1 MNLRSRE
8 TSLLMAE
15 VLDVAESRE
24 VTMPT
29 AYGFARYGGT
39 DVQEVL
45 DLDRPTPGAG
55 ELLVAVRAAGV
66 NPVDWKIREGYL
78 AAGVPLARPVALGR
92 EVAGVVEEVGQDVD
106 GFSVHDE
113 VLGTVAPGSGGF
125 AEYALVTASA
135 AAKKPPQV
143 SFTDAAALPIAAGT
157 AYDAIGQLEL
167 REGESLLINGI
178 GGGVGVAAAQ
188 LARDLGVFVL
198 GTGSEEKREL
208 TEALGATLVPYGD
221 GVADR
226 VREIM
231 PNGVD
236 AILDL
241 VGGDALRS
249 VADLVSDRSR
259 LLTTTDPDAAADV
272 GGGGVERDRSGA
284 VLAEIVGLVADGKL
298 DPHVS
303 DVVPLD
309 RAAEALA
316 SVETGHARGKVVIS
330 VP

>member
-1 MNLRSRE
+1 
-8 TSLLMAE
+8 
-15 VLDVAESRE
+15 
-24 VTMPT
+24 MPT
-29 AYGFARYGGT
+29 AFGFSRYGGI

-45 DLDRPTPGAG
+45 DVERPAPGAG

-78 AAGVPLARPVALGR
+78 AEVMPLDLPAVLGR

-113 VLGTVAPGSGGF
+113 VLGTVAPGSGGY
-125 AEYALVTASA
+125 AEYTLVTASA
-135 AAKKPPQV
+135 ATKKPPQV
-143 SFTDAAALPIAAGT
+143 SFTDAAALPVAAGT
-157 AYDAIGQLEL
+157 AYDAIGQLAL
-167 REGESLLINGI
+167 GEGESLLINGI

-188 LARDLGVFVL
+188 LARDLAVFVL

-208 TEALGATLVPYGD
+208 AEAMGATLVPYGD

-259 LLTTTDPDAAADV
+259 LLTTTDPDAAAEV
-272 GGGGVERDRSGA
+272 GGGGVERDGSGA
-284 VLAEIVGLVADGKL
+284 VLAEIVALVAEGKL

-316 SVETGHARGKVVIS
+316 SVESGHTRGKVVIS

>member
-1 MNLRSRE
+1 
-8 TSLLMAE
+8 
-15 VLDVAESRE
+15 
-24 VTMPT
+24 MPT
-29 AYGFARYGGT
+29 AFGFSRYGGT

-45 DLDRPTPGAG
+45 DVERPAPGAG

-78 AAGVPLARPVALGR
+78 AEVMPLDLPAVLGR

-113 VLGTVAPGSGGF
+113 VLGTVAPGSGGY
-125 AEYALVTASA
+125 AEYTLVTASA
-135 AAKKPPQV
+135 ATKKPPQV
-143 SFTDAAALPIAAGT
+143 SFTDAAALPVAAGT
-157 AYDAIGQLEL
+157 AYDAIGQLAL
-167 REGESLLINGI
+167 GEGESLLINGI

-188 LARDLGVFVL
+188 LARDLAVFVL

-208 TEALGATLVPYGD
+208 AEAMGATLVPYGD

-259 LLTTTDPDAAADV
+259 LLTTTDPDAAAEV
-272 GGGGVERDRSGA
+272 GGGGVERDGSGA
-284 VLAEIVGLVADGKL
+284 VLAEIVALVAEGKL

-316 SVETGHARGKVVIS
+316 SVESGHTRGKVVIS

>member
-1 MNLRSRE
+1 
-8 TSLLMAE
+8 
-15 VLDVAESRE
+15 
-24 VTMPT
+24 MPI
-29 AYGFARYGGT
+29 AYGFSRYGGT

-78 AAGVPLARPVALGR
+78 AEVMPLSLPVAFGR
-92 EVAGVVEEVGQDVD
+92 EVSGVVEEVGQDVA
-106 GFSVHDE
+106 GFSIHDE
-113 VLGTVAPGSGGF
+113 VLGSVAPGSGGY
-125 AEYALVTASA
+125 AEFTLVTANTA
-135 AAKKPPQV
+135 TKKPPQV
-143 SFTDAAALPIAAGT
+143 SFTDAAALPVAAGT

-188 LARDLGVFVL
+188 LARDRGVFVL

-208 TEALGATLVPYGD
+208 AESLGATLVTYGY

-226 VREIM
+226 VRAIM

-236 AILDL
+236 AVLDL

-249 VADLVSDRSR
+249 VAALASDRSR
-259 LLTTTDPDAAADV
+259 LLTTTDPDAVAEL
-272 GGGGVERDRSGA
+272 GGRGVERDGSGA
-284 VLAEIVGLVADGKL
+284 VLAEIVQLVADGKL

-316 SVETGHARGKVVIS
+316 SVESGHTRGKVVVS